1 MASSRGWIL
10 GQPGRAG
17 DAVISWPAAPVAK
30 DQDRLLS
37 AGQSKQTRFF
47 RGAVIGVALSLPMW
61 LLVLWV
67 ILR

>member
-1 MASSRGWIL
+1 
-10 GQPGRAG
+10 
-17 DAVISWPAAPVAK
+17 VAK